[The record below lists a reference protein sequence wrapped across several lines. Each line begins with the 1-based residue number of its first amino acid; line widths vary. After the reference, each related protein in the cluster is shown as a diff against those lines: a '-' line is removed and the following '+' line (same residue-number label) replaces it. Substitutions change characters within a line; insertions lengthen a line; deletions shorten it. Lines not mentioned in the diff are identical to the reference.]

1 MLKRADVP
9 DAILSLAAAAGLA
22 LAPALA
28 PVPLAGQDTTA
39 AGQRAAPAGQ
49 AAAPTVDGAILSTGV
64 RDHVPVDTLSAV
76 PADVGR
82 LFLWTRITGAEDST
96 SVLHV
101 WHRGE
106 EEVARVEL
114 PVRSPDWRTYSTKRI
129 LPSWTGPW
137 RVEIRDAAGRV
148 LQTVNFAVRA
158 AGGGEMAPDTG
169 GGPPPDSA
177 GGR

>member
-1 MLKRADVP
+1 MLKRVDVFDDP
-9 DAILSLAAAAGLA
+9 AVPLAAAAGLA
-22 LAPALA
+22 LALAVPAPA
-28 PVPLAGQDTTA
+28 PLSAQDSA
-39 AGQRAAPAGQ
+39 AAGQ
-49 AAAPTVDGAILSTGV
+49 AAPASQAAGPSVEGAILATGV
-64 RDHVPVDTLSAV
+64 RDHLPADTLSTV

-82 LFLWTRITGAEDST
+82 VFLWTRITGARDST
-96 SVLHV
+96 SVSHV
-101 WHRGE
+101 WFRGE

-137 RVEIRDAAGRV
+137 RVEIRGAAGQL

-158 AGGGEMAPDTG
+158 AAGEVAADT
-169 GGPPPDSA
+169 A